1 MLTIQNTKFDF
12 PLKRKYL
19 EMKQRMNGRKA
30 AVAIARKLV
39 TIMYAMLKNG
49 TVFFVEKEEERKAIA
64 TYQSRK
70 RIKSLGGYY
79 KICNS
84 CKEYSEM
91 IEVTNTLHSNEIGV
105 LKFI

>member
-1 MLTIQNTKFDF
+1 MWHFVENVPGT
-12 PLKRKYL
+12 
-19 EMKQRMNGRKA
+19 
-30 AVAIARKLV
+30 AIP
-39 TIMYAMLKNG
+39 G
-49 TVFFVEKEEERKAIA
+49 TEIVEKEEERKAIA